1 MNENQG
7 VPADHPAM
15 AKADLLAALAL
26 CALGAGFVV
35 AGWTMDRL
43 EIRSIHPLSV
53 PGLVPGLLGAA
64 LMVCS
69 ILLGLQAVRK
79 SGLQGWRAGDLLS
92 RDAEPGA
99 RARLA
104 LALFLTL
111 AYALLLIGHLPY
123 WLATWLF
130 VATFVILFERLQPD
144 QRAPFW
150 RTALAGIVLGGVVA
164 LIVSFVFQELFLVRL
179 P

>member
-1 MNENQG
+1 
-7 VPADHPAM
+7 M
-15 AKADLLAALAL
+15 AKADLLTALAL

-35 AGWTMDRL
+35 AGWTMERL
-43 EIRSIHPLSV
+43 EVRSIHPLSV

-64 LMVCS
+64 LVVCS

-79 SGLQGWRAGDLLS
+79 GALQGWRDAGLLG
-92 RDAEPGA
+92 RDAEAGA
-99 RARLA
+99 HTRLGLA
-104 LALFLTL
+104 LLLTL

-130 VATFVILFERLQPD
+130 VATFVIAFEWLQPD
-144 QRAPFW
+144 QAAPIW
-150 RTALAGIVLGGVVA
+150 RTALVGIVLGGVVA
-164 LIVSFVFQELFLVRL
+164 LVISFVFQELFLVRL

>member
-1 MNENQG
+1 
-7 VPADHPAM
+7 M
-15 AKADLLAALAL
+15 AKADLLAAVVLG
-26 CALGAGFVV
+26 ALGFGFVV

-79 SGLQGWRAGDLLS
+79 GALQGWRDAGLLG

-99 RARLA
+99 RTRLA

-130 VATFVILFERLQPD
+130 VATFVIVFERLEPD
-144 QRAPFW
+144 NPAPFW
-150 RTALAGIVLGGVVA
+150 RTALVGVVLGGAVA
-164 LIVSFVFQELFLVRL
+164 LVVSFVFQELFLVRL